1 MVPGSEDRVS
11 QGAEVRGWGCSCSFP
26 GLGLVCALV
35 STVFFSLSSLFVKLV
50 SDLHPLEVTFFRCAA
65 QLVCA
70 LPPIIYKKL
79 ALVPKDTPS
88 RLYLLGRGM
97 FGAVALCMQFYA
109 FHHIPLGDATTVI
122 FSSPIF
128 IAFFA
133 WLILKESYGWF
144 NFVVTLT
151 TLTGVVLI
159 SKPSFIFGSVAAVP
173 NPSEHLLGTLS
184 AFGGAV
190 FSALALVMIRKLGK
204 TVHFFVHITYLSVF
218 GMILTLVLLIALGE
232 FKMPPCGSDRYY
244 LIALGLCGVGGQTFL
259 TKAFQL
265 EKAAP
270 VAIVRTMDI
279 VFAFTWQFLFLGELP
294 ALLSVGGA
302 VFVMSSAI
310 AIAVKK
316 WLIERQKQ

>member
-1 MVPGSEDRVS
+1 MSPGSEDRES
-11 QGAEVRGWGCSCSFP
+11 HGTDARVRRCSCSFP
-26 GLGLVCALV
+26 GIGLVCALV
-35 STVFFSLSSLFVKLV
+35 STIFFSLSSLFVKLL
-50 SDLHPLEVTFFRCAA
+50 SDLHPLE
-65 QLVCA
+65 LVCA
-70 LPPIIYKKL
+70 LPPIIYKNL
-79 ALVPKDTPS
+79 PLVPKDTPA
-88 RLYLLGRGM
+88 RLYLLGRGI

-133 WLILKESYGWF
+133 WLILKEAYGWF
-144 NFVVTLT
+144 NFAVTLT
-151 TLTGVVLI
+151 TLAGVVLI
-159 SKPSFIFGSVAAVP
+159 SKPSFIFGSAVAVP
-173 NPSEHLLGTLS
+173 NTSEHLLGTLS

-204 TVHFFVHITYLSVF
+204 AVHFFVHITYLSVF
-218 GMILTLVLLIALGE
+218 GMILTFVLLMALGE
-232 FKMPPCGSDRYY
+232 FKTPPCGSDRFY

-279 VFAFTWQFLFLGELP
+279 VFAFTWQFVFLGELP
-294 ALLSVGGA
+294 AWLSVGGA
-302 VFVMSSAI
+302 VLVMSSAI

-316 WLIERQKQ
+316 WLLERQKQ

>member
-1 MVPGSEDRVS
+1 MVPGSGDTVNRN
-11 QGAEVRGWGCSCSFP
+11 SCSFP

-50 SDLHPLEVTFFRCAA
+50 WDLHPLEITFFRCAA

-79 ALVPKDTPS
+79 PLVPEDTSP
-88 RLYLLGRGM
+88 RLYLLGRGV

-128 IAFFA
+128 IALFA

-159 SKPSFIFGSVAAVP
+159 SKPSFIFGSVVGI
-173 NPSEHLLGTLS
+173 PSTTEHLLGTLS

-204 TVHFFVHITYLSVF
+204 TVHFLVHITYLSVF
-218 GMILTLVLLIALGE
+218 GMILTFVLLVAFGE
-232 FKMPPCGSDRYY
+232 FRMPPCGSDRYY

-279 VFAFTWQFLFLGELP
+279 VFAFTWQFLFLGEIP
-294 ALLSVGGA
+294 APLSVGGA
-302 VFVMSSAI
+302 GLVMSSAI

-316 WLIERQKQ
+316 CLAERQKQ

>member
-1 MVPGSEDRVS
+1 MP
-11 QGAEVRGWGCSCSFP
+11 AP
-26 GLGLVCALV
+26 TTTT
-35 STVFFSLSSLFVKLV
+35 STSTTITTREESHFKSVIQQELERIRKPREITIVELDGKVVTCFTSLELETGV
-50 SDLHPLEVTFFRCAA
+50 SDA
-65 QLVCA
+65 QA
-70 LPPIIYKKL
+70 KRRNTE
-79 ALVPKDTPS
+79 DTSP
-88 RLYLLGRGM
+88 RLYLLGRGV

-128 IAFFA
+128 IALFA

-159 SKPSFIFGSVAAVP
+159 SKPSFIFGSVVGI
-173 NPSEHLLGTLS
+173 PSTTEHLLGTLS

-204 TVHFFVHITYLSVF
+204 TVHFLVHITYLSVF
-218 GMILTLVLLIALGE
+218 GMILTFVLLVAFGE
-232 FKMPPCGSDRYY
+232 FRMPPCGSDRYY

-279 VFAFTWQFLFLGELP
+279 VFAFTWQFLFLGEIP
-294 ALLSVGGA
+294 APLSVGGA
-302 VFVMSSAI
+302 GLVMSSAI

-316 WLIERQKQ
+316 CLAERQKQ